1 MVGYTRQ
8 DNTGEIANNEVIDA
22 DDLNAEFNAVKV
34 AFQGAGGHNHDPSSS
49 DSGAPVEKVG
59 PAGQI
64 TVNATQVL
72 PNGDNTIDLGGSP
85 TSARFKNGFFGTKVT
100 APTIDGDTLKAGSS
114 GYMTLTDNELDV
126 SSGDLLVDVAGDMTV
141 DVAGGNILLKDAEV
155 DFGSLNN
162 VSGNMTIKSGTTD
175 ALQFT
180 GANADFQGTLDVT
193 LAATL
198 DNNLTVLGDVDFSN
212 STVGGTFSVTPPST
226 FTGLVTGNGGF
237 SGLLTGNVKG
247 DVLATDGTVV
257 LQNGT
262 DGSDAALTGTVSS
275 LSNHDTDDLSEG
287 STNLYYTSTRAD
299 SAAKGAISVTDS
311 GGDGSLAYNST
322 TGVITYT
329 GPSATDTRAHFS
341 GGTGVSIS
349 SGEISIGQEVATTDD
364 VTFNDLTVDGDLTVG
379 GTTTTVNSTTVT
391 VDDPIFT
398 LGGDTAPTAD
408 DNKDRGIEFNWHN
421 GTAAKLGFF
430 GFDDSSGKFTFIPDA
445 TNTSEV
451 FTGTA
456 GTVVASTFEGNVV
469 GQSMTSSTDI
479 TLDADGGDFYFA
491 DDGDTK
497 LTFVVDGGSGQTIS
511 STNSLVVQGGNAT
524 NENLTLTTS
533 GRMNLNASGEAFGT
547 QAGIALQGTGAQ
559 RGVIDLSTASQVGF
573 RVGTGNSPSE
583 ELRLTT
589 SGVGVLGGLR
599 VGDTT
604 APTDNDIY
612 AVADIEAGS
621 DVIAGGEIKLTAGA
635 SDWSFEVQTSNNIL
649 VVKYNGGGLFKID
662 TSGNVT
668 AKGDITAFG
677 NF

>member
-1 MVGYTRQ
+1 MAGYTRQ
-8 DNTGEIANNEVIDA
+8 DNTGQIANNEVIDA

-49 DSGAPVEKVG
+49 DSGAPIEKVG
-59 PAGQI
+59 PSGQI
-64 TVNATQVL
+64 TVNSTQVL
-72 PNGDNTIDLGGSP
+72 PNGDNTIDLGGS
-85 TSARFKNGFFGTKVT
+85 TSSARFKNGRFGSTVSAAT
-100 APTIDGDTLKAGSS
+100 LDGDTVVAGSS

-126 SSGDLLVDVAGDMTV
+126 SSGDLLVDVAGDMTL
-141 DVAGGNILLKDAEV
+141 DVAGGNILLKDAGV

-180 GANADFQGTLDVT
+180 GADADFQGTLDVT
-193 LAATL
+193 NAATL
-198 DNNLTVLGDVDFSN
+198 DSDLTVAGNVSFSN
-212 STVGGTFSVTPPST
+212 ATNDGSFTVTPPST
-226 FTGLVTGNGGF
+226 FTGTVTGNGGF

-247 DVLATDGTVV
+247 DVVATDGTVV
-257 LQNGT
+257 LQNGA
-262 DGSDAALTGTVSS
+262 DGSDAVLTGTVSS
-275 LSNHDTDDLSEG
+275 LSNHDTDNLSEG
-287 STNLYYTSTRAD
+287 STNLYYTSSRAD
-299 SAAKGAISVTDS
+299 SAAKGAISVTDD
-311 GGDGSLAYNST
+311 GGDGSLAYDSS

-341 GGTGVSIS
+341 GGTGVSITD
-349 SGEISIGQEVATTDD
+349 GEVAIGQAVGTTDN
-364 VTFNDLTVDGDLTVG
+364 VTFNNLTVDGDLTVG

-408 DNKDRGIEFNWHN
+408 DNKDRGIEFRWHN
-421 GTAAKLGFF
+421 GAASKLGFF
-430 GFDDSSGKFTFIPDA
+430 GFDDSTGKFTFIPEA
-445 TNTSEV
+445 TNSSEV

-479 TLDADGGDFYFA
+479 TLDADSGSFYFA
-491 DDGDTK
+491 DDGSTK
-497 LTFVVDGGSGQTIS
+497 LTFDVDGGSGQTIS
-511 STNSLVVQGGNAT
+511 STNGLVIQGGNAT

-533 GRMNLNASGEAFGT
+533 GRMNLNASGGTFGT
-547 QAGIALQGTGAQ
+547 QTGIALQGTGAQ

-589 SGVGVLGGLR
+589 DGVGVLGGLR

-604 APTDNDIY
+604 APTDNDID
-612 AVADIEAGS
+612 AVGDIS
-621 DVIAGGEIKLTAGA
+621 AGGSFKLTDGA
-635 SDWSFEVQTSNNIL
+635 SDWSFAVDNSNNLII
-649 VVKYNGGGLFKID
+649 KYGTNTVFKLS
-662 TSGNVT
+662 TSGALTVENN
-668 AKGDITAFG
+668 ITAYG
-677 NF
+677 NP